1 MIKFHRDYVNEEG
14 KTEFVVGEVAM
25 LDAES
30 EDLMVRRNYADWH
43 VADTDNAALEGDDE

>member
-1 MIKFHRDYVNEEG
+1 MIKFCRDYVNEAG
-14 KTEFVVGEVAM
+14 NTEFVVGEVAM

-43 VADTDNAALEGDDE
+43 VADTDNAALEGADE